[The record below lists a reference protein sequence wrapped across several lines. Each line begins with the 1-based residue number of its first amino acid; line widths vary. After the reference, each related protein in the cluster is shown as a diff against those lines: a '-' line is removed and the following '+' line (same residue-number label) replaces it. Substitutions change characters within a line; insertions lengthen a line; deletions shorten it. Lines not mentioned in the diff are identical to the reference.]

1 MRIKERL
8 KEEAE
13 IDYKKFSAALIPNI
27 NNVLGIRLPILRR
40 IAKEVYTNGE
50 YEKFLNLDQFEYM
63 EETMLQGMIIGLL
76 KKTPEEIL
84 HYVKEFVPRINN
96 WAVCDCFCAGLK
108 FTNKNPEIVW
118 KFIQPYFKSNEEYSI
133 RFAYVMLLSYFVRSE
148 YIDEVLSLIDKFR
161 DDRYYA
167 KMAVA
172 WLVSVC
178 YIKYPDKTEEYLLK
192 SKLEKWTYNKS
203 IQKICESLRINK
215 QIKEKLKKLRR

>member
-76 KKTPEEIL
+76 KKTPDEIL